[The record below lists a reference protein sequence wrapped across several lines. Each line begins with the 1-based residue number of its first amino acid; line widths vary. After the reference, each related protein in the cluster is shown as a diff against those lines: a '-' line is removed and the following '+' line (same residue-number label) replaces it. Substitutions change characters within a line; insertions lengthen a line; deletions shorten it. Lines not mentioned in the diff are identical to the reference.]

1 MNLPEP
7 LYWRCI
13 RILRIGRRSLLGI
26 RMIFDHRNKNK
37 NDEDIQSVRL
47 TSSSA
52 GDSSSSPLNAK
63 KEGSPVNVDVNFSA
77 LSPYSELIVGNALRT

>member
-1 MNLPEP
+1 MLGT
-7 LYWRCI
+7 
-13 RILRIGRRSLLGI
+13 RIIIIIIMMIDNDSLR
-26 RMIFDHRNKNK
+26 
-37 NDEDIQSVRL
+37 V

-77 LSPYSELIVGNALRT
+77 LSTYSELIDGNALRT